1 MLRRHPRNFVA
12 PLLAVMLGACSA
24 SSNGATSGG
33 GGSDGGVVLYL
44 TDAGYR
50 RAELVA
56 ELVNPQDG
64 YAEDRLAHYATGAE
78 GDWERLPEWNP
89 EAERIAASELDAPG
103 GAQVSVLGPGAAALE
118 IPTDIR
124 SEDDPRLV
132 ALGDKAFHNYP
143 IQVVPFMNL
152 ALGSR
157 AAASYYGLWI
167 DNDAGVGGL
176 VRARLPDGG
185 AGISLTCS
193 TCHEAPVDG
202 VLVDG
207 RPNDK
212 FDFGAVQVA
221 GSDSMPQDLV
231 DAMSAWGPGRVDV
244 TTTTGLEPV
253 RIAELRP
260 MYWLPY
266 LHADATVHHFD
277 RTSLAIRVETLL
289 ITDSYDTTRPPREI
303 SLALAAYLESL
314 ALNLPDESV
323 AAAASPQGAQVFAQA
338 CARCHQE
345 PGLTGPPVSLAD
357 VGTDPTIGLSLVRGT
372 GTYRVPS
379 LRGVG
384 TRGALL
390 HDGSVPSLA
399 VMFDP
404 ARVNAGYPNGLHGVS
419 AIPGHTFGL
428 DLNDSDRTALIAY
441 LSKL

>member
-1 MLRRHPRNFVA
+1 MLVGLGA
-12 PLLAVMLGACSA
+12 ALLGACSA
-24 SSNGATSGG
+24 SSNGGPTRPGG
-33 GGSDGGVVLYL
+33 RSDGGVLYL

-56 ELVNPQDG
+56 SLVNPQDG
-64 YAEDRLAHYATGAE
+64 YAEDRLAHYATGAD

-89 EAERIAASELDAPG
+89 EAEPIAASELDAPG
-103 GAQVSVLGPGAAALE
+103 GAQTVALGPDAAALE
-118 IPTDIR
+118 IPADID

-132 ALGDKAFHNYP
+132 TLGEKAFHNYP
-143 IQVVPFMNL
+143 IQVVPFINV

-157 AAASYYGLWI
+157 AAASYYGMWI
-167 DNDAGVGGL
+167 DDDAGVGGL

-185 AGISLTCS
+185 AGISFTCA
-193 TCHEAPVDG
+193 TCHEARVDG
-202 VLVDG
+202 VLVNG

-212 FDFGAVQVA
+212 FDFGALQAA
-221 GSDSMPQDLV
+221 GTDSLPPDLFQ
-231 DAMSAWGPGRVDV
+231 AMNAWGPGRADV

-266 LHADATVHHFD
+266 LQADATVHHFD

-314 ALNLPDESV
+314 AQSLPDESI
-323 AAAASPQGAQVFAQA
+323 AAAASPQGAQVFAQN
-338 CARCHQE
+338 CSRCHQE
-345 PGLTGPPVSLAD
+345 PGLTGPPVSLAE
-357 VGTDPTIGLSLVRGT
+357 VGTDPMIGESLVRGT
-372 GTYRVPS
+372 GMYRVPS
-379 LRGVG
+379 LHGVG

-390 HDGSVPSLA
+390 HDGTVPSLS

-404 ARVNAGYPNGLHGVS
+404 ARVNAGYSLGLHGVS
-419 AIPGHTFGL
+419 VIPGHTFGL
-428 DLNDSDRTALIAY
+428 ELSDSDRAALITY
-441 LSKL
+441 LDKL